1 MLGPS
6 PEAILQRVREL
17 PLLPT
22 VVMRMLALDPESP
35 DFFDRVV
42 GLAREDPPFAVEIIS
57 AVNNLD
63 AAPLMPVLRLGDAV
77 TRMGANHVLE
87 MVTEV
92 TVRESFVPNEP
103 THRHLWSHALEVAG
117 LARALAG
124 WTVFKDADSEA
135 AYLCGLL
142 HDIGRFV
149 MFDDSPDEFG
159 LVDGT
164 HLDSPESL
172 IHAERE
178 AWGFDHVELGLLAA
192 KQMGLPEILSTV
204 IRLHHIP
211 LSLLRRVGDIE
222 FTLAALVQV
231 SDVLALAISD
241 LPVDAHPPEIVPVL
255 GAVAESRDWPE
266 ELVEFEPL
274 AMLIPGI
281 RAEVERSMID
291 LGLATPG

>member
-1 MLGPS
+1 M
-6 PEAILQRVREL
+6 

-22 VVMRMLALDPESP
+22 VVTRMLALDHDSP
-35 DFFDRVV
+35 DFFDCVV
-42 GLAREDPPFAVEIIS
+42 RLAREDPPFAVEIIS
-57 AVNNLD
+57 AVNNLE

-77 TRMGANHVLE
+77 TRMGANRVLE
-87 MVTEV
+87 MVTDV
-92 TVRESFVPNEP
+92 TVREVFVPNDP
-103 THRHLWSHALEVAG
+103 VYRYLWSHALEVAG

-124 WTVFKDADSEA
+124 WRFFKDADSEA

-149 MFDDSPDEFG
+149 MFEEEPDEFD
-159 LVDGT
+159 LVDGS

-192 KQMGLPEILSTV
+192 KQLGLPEILSTV

-211 LSLLRRVGDIE
+211 LNLLRRVGEIE

-255 GAVAESRDWPE
+255 GAVAESRDWPDDLF
-266 ELVEFEPL
+266 ELEPL

-291 LGLATPG
+291 LGFAAPG